1 MAAQNL
7 ALKFS
12 GENVN
17 IGGVEYVAA
26 PLPIGK
32 MKLLSEAFADGVSES
47 ELFENMIFFIHASIA
62 RNHPE
67 VTTEMIEDELT
78 IMEASDLFQRVI
90 KMSGIDTSA
99 EKKRTQSR

>member
-1 MAAQNL
+1 MAVKNL

-12 GENVN
+12 GEKVN
-17 IGGVEYVAA
+17 IGGAEYVAA

-47 ELFENMIFFIHASIA
+47 EMFENMIFFIHASIA

-78 IMEASDLFQRVI
+78 IIEASNLFKRI
-90 KMSGIDTSA
+90 IELSGIDTSA